1 VDRKGH
7 LQWEQK
13 AEVIA
18 RETQRDGW
26 YLLHTNCPAQ
36 SCSKEQ
42 VLAHYKG
49 LLDVEEAFCELK
61 SFLEVRPVF
70 HWRPDRVRNHVRL
83 CFLAYWISARLGG
96 EWRLAKE
103 PGEVPR
109 ILRRLQTIRIGRL
122 KVGDKSVAKLMT
134 DIPKG
139 LNDMLERL
147 GLLKL
152 FATLPVSFL

>member
-1 VDRKGH
+1 V
-7 LQWEQK
+7 
-13 AEVIA
+13 
-18 RETQRDGW
+18 
-26 YLLHTNCPAQ
+26 YP
-36 SCSKEQ
+36 
-42 VLAHYKG
+42 
-49 LLDVEEAFCELK
+49 
-61 SFLEVRPVF
+61 
-70 HWRPDRVRNHVRL
+70 WRPDRVRNHVRL

-139 LNDMLERL
+139 LNDLLEKL
-147 GLLKL
+147 GAAAS
-152 FATLPVSFL
+152 ATGSHAGESPAGRIGRFTTDSPMPVPPRGWEGRANGDLNRQAAMKMNHIQ